1 MTDSSQPPA
10 ILPSVSHPT
19 ASLPPA
25 SLSPASLPPDTIPEI
40 ALSWLRAGRRV
51 YLATVVETWGSAPR
65 PPGAQMVV
73 DGSGAMMGSVSGG
86 CVEGAVVAEAM
97 AGGPARLLSYGVT
110 DDAAFAVGLACGG
123 KVTLLLEPVGA
134 APTALA
140 TALLEGLVAARAAL
154 RPVALV
160 TDLASFARQLIAK
173 GRDPA
178 VDKALGSDKSAV
190 EGTRFVA
197 AHNPPLRLFVVGAV
211 QIAQSLVPLA
221 RALGHAVT
229 LIDPRS
235 AFGAA
240 ARFPG
245 EVMGATLV
253 EDWPDDA
260 LTRFAPDSR
269 SAIVTLTHDAKIDD
283 PAIAFALRSEVY
295 YLGCLGSTRTHA
307 KRLERLRATG
317 FSDADLGRIHA
328 PAGLNIGA
336 KSPAEIALSIL
347 AEMTQVLRTGV

>member
-1 MTDSSQPPA
+1 MTNASQPPASLPPAIALPVSLPPASVPPASLPPA

-19 ASLPPA
+19 A

-65 PPGAQMVV
+65 SPGAQMVV

-154 RPVALV
+154 SV
-160 TDLASFARQLIAK
+160 
-173 GRDPA
+173 
-178 VDKALGSDKSAV
+178 
-190 EGTRFVA
+190 
-197 AHNPPLRLFVVGAV
+197 
-211 QIAQSLVPLA
+211 
-221 RALGHAVT
+221 
-229 LIDPRS
+229 
-235 AFGAA
+235 
-240 ARFPG
+240 
-245 EVMGATLV
+245 
-253 EDWPDDA
+253 
-260 LTRFAPDSR
+260 
-269 SAIVTLTHDAKIDD
+269 
-283 PAIAFALRSEVY
+283 
-295 YLGCLGSTRTHA
+295 
-307 KRLERLRATG
+307 
-317 FSDADLGRIHA
+317 
-328 PAGLNIGA
+328 
-336 KSPAEIALSIL
+336 
-347 AEMTQVLRTGV
+347 